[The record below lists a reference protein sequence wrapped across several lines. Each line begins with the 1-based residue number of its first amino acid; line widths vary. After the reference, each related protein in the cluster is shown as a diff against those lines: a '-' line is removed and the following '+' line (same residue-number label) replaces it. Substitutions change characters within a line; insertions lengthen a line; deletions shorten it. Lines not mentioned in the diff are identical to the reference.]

1 GTLRHVDQVRGAFGI
16 HRPGGRCRGQKTCMS
31 AHDNADINAGQRVE
45 VEINTEEG
53 PCHELRSGDEAR
65 RVVVLDKT
73 TVDGFWRMNA
83 GDATTGSFSEYRLR
97 AGRIVASDID
107 ERVRADLL
115 QALQYGFAVSRVR
128 LVACA
133 AKRRARR
140 RSNRTKLLL
149 REFGKRDK
157 VAVAHPS
164 DAVKRTKHARI
175 RVQFPRLQH
184 SADEGLVNDGG
195 WSAALRDNESLGH
208 LSLFVHKRTISPM
221 PTTLRRQKAR
231 SAIKSTL
238 RFLWGG
244 LTGLTLQR
252 RAQRQSRRDQR
263 WSPREGQLSR

>member
-1 GTLRHVDQVRGAFGI
+1 KI
-16 HRPGGRCRGQKTCMS
+16 
-31 AHDNADINAGQRVE
+31 I
-45 VEINTEEG
+45 
-53 PCHELRSGDEAR
+53 
-65 RVVVLDKT
+65 
-73 TVDGFWRMNA
+73 VDGFGRRNA

-97 AGRIVASDID
+97 PGRIVASDID

-128 LVACA
+128 LVARA

-140 RSNRTKLLL
+140 RSDRTKLLL
-149 REFGKRDK
+149 RKFGKRDK

-231 SAIKSTL
+231 ST
-238 RFLWGG
+238 
-244 LTGLTLQR
+244 
-252 RAQRQSRRDQR
+252 
-263 WSPREGQLSR
+263 